1 MYFPECQVFSKCR
14 ASQEHKVEGIKDGL
28 KARTTSKRGRKARE
42 GRNEK
47 ENECEQYSKYCVL
60 FYGLVSNVP

>member
-1 MYFPECQVFSKCR
+1 M
-14 ASQEHKVEGIKDGL
+14 EGIKDGL

-47 ENECEQYSKYCVL
+47 EYECEQYSKYCVL